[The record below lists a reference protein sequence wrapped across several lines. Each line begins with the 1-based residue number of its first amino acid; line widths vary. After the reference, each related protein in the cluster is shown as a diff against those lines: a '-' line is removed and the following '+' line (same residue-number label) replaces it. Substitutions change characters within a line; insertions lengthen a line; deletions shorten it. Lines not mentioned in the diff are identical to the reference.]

1 MTQHLSK
8 STRILS
14 TITIAVALIA
24 TSHANNVVTYEQ
36 MRNEIEA
43 ESPNISRLVN
53 LSIKDFSENKSFYTN
68 GSIYTKERSEKVIN
82 ALRKHARNLKTVL
95 NKLIEA
101 VKMKKK
107 EHCCACAR
115 FHETKTKK

>member
-1 MTQHLSK
+1 MTQHPSK
-8 STRILS
+8 STRILNM
-14 TITIAVALIA
+14 IAIAVALTA
-24 TSHANNVVTYEQ
+24 NSYANNVVTYEQ

-53 LSIKDFSENKSFYTN
+53 LSIQDFSENESFYTN
-68 GSIYTKERSEKVIN
+68 DSIYTEERNEKVIN
-82 ALRKHARNLKTVL
+82 ALKKHARNLRTVL

-107 EHCCACAR
+107 KHCCACAR
-115 FHETKTKK
+115 FHESKPKK